1 MSIESK
7 VQDEKQKQLKT
18 EAERKEEIKKTLIF
32 NKEKNELTAT
42 LGKRKE
48 LAFLKSL
55 VERWLVGYHAAEI
68 IAASESISTEEIE
81 AIFEKIDAIE
91 GVPEIERILSK
102 NFRLTKEE
110 YADALADMIKRK
122 TALQKIEAAL
132 THLYEMSNPNGFSVT
147 LGVFFSGFMVL
158 NTHLVMVQENTIDIK
173 RSLIL

>member
-1 MSIESK
+1 M
-7 VQDEKQKQLKT
+7 
-18 EAERKEEIKKTLIF
+18 
-32 NKEKNELTAT
+32 
-42 LGKRKE
+42 
-48 LAFLKSL
+48 
-55 VERWLVGYHAAEI
+55 
-68 IAASESISTEEIE
+68 
-81 AIFEKIDAIE
+81 
-91 GVPEIERILSK
+91 PK

-110 YADALADMIKRK
+110 YADALTDMIKRK